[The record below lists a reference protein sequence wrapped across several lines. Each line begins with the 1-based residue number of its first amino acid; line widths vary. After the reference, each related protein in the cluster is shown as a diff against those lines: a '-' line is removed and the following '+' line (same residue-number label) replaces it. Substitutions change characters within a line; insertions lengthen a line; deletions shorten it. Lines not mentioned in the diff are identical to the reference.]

1 MQQVIVL
8 LRPKE
13 ILPPPVL
20 TNPSQKLLL
29 GLEKFSRCV
38 RVPDPK
44 SELVLIDHHFT
55 GIAAVFAHQGKF
67 HGTYPL
73 HDVYDVLFFILP
85 TLNCYVTDGSKKVK
99 GMIRGES
106 DGLFVG
112 RGGRLSHRQHPRSR
126 LDLAGTGKVDPG
138 SDGSGKFLDSGS
150 GDGQG

>member
-73 HDVYDVLFFILP
+73 QEVYDVLFFIFPIL
-85 TLNCYVTDGSKKVK
+85 TWYVTDGPNK
-99 GMIRGES
+99 GTWMTRRDTE
-106 DGLFVG
+106 D
-112 RGGRLSHRQHPRSR
+112 
-126 LDLAGTGKVDPG
+126 
-138 SDGSGKFLDSGS
+138 
-150 GDGQG
+150 